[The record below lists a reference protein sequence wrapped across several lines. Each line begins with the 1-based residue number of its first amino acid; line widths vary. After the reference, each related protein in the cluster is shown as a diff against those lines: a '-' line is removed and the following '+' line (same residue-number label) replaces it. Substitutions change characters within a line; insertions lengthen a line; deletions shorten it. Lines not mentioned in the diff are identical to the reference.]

1 MTSNLA
7 KYDMIVKEYSEEVIS
22 DRYRYL
28 YDKMKK
34 YIEER
39 KCQDI
44 LVINEGL
51 LQQAVMDYFT
61 DVYRLK
67 EFHKIDHINMTK
79 IVAYEVHWLLKRK
92 PIQLP
97 GYVQESK
104 YVYAN
109 EGFLTTFIAHELLTP
124 EEKSLLSEQEK
135 QDFLKLL
142 RHINYHLK
150 YRSIDKQTLELMF
163 LSFETG
169 RRING
174 GVE

>member
-1 MTSNLA
+1 MADNLV
-7 KYDMIVKEYSEEVIS
+7 KYDVIVKEYSEEVIA
-22 DRYRYL
+22 DRYKYL

-39 KCQDI
+39 NSQDI
-44 LVINEGL
+44 LVINEEL
-51 LQQAVMDYFT
+51 LQQAVMDYFA

-67 EFHKIDHINMTK
+67 IFHQIDHINMTK

-97 GYVQESK
+97 NHVEDNK
-104 YVYAN
+104 YVFAN
-109 EGFLTTFIAHELLTP
+109 EGFLTTFIAHELLVP
-124 EEKSLLSEQEK
+124 DDRNLLSEQES

-150 YRSIDKQTLELMF
+150 YRSVDKQSLELLL

-169 RRING
+169 RRIKRD
-174 GVE
+174 